1 MIKLR
6 TILLQSNIYRVTIV
20 GVIIYALIV
29 TLLPKYESVYKG
41 SEVDFLCS
49 IDNYK
54 IEEDKMKLELVCKE
68 KLVGSYYFKNDEYKF
83 FKKKVN
89 IGSSVI
95 VKGKLVS
102 PKNNTV
108 PYLFNYKKYLY
119 NKRVY
124 YTLKIDNIKILNE
137 NSNPFIKL
145 KNRVIKHVNS
155 YKDSTYLY
163 AFILGKTELISD
175 EVLTSYRENGISHLF
190 ALSGLHVS
198 IFSSILLFILKKL
211 RFKEILNYVLIFI
224 FLLLFSFITG
234 FSPSILRATLLL
246 FLLSINKVFYLNI
259 RTLDILYLVFII
271 LVIINPFIIYNLSFI
286 LSFTAAFFLI
296 FSSDLLKGKNY
307 FVSLFKVSLLSY
319 FASLPLSIY
328 YFGYTN
334 LLGTILNL
342 VFVPLVSFVV
352 FPLTLLTFI
361 ISKFYSILNITTN
374 LLESLSLLFNKF
386 KIIIYF
392 PSINLIFVFIYL
404 SILMLYI
411 KFKKKICLYLI
422 IVLLIFF
429 KIRPYMDNNT
439 YIYYIDVGQGD
450 SILVV
455 TPHLNKTILIDTG
468 GIVSFNENYKSNIV
482 KNKTIPFF
490 RRIGINKVDY
500 LFLTHGDYDHAGE
513 ANELLSNFCVK
524 KVFINKGNINNI
536 EKKINNKEVLR
547 LKNFVIDNI
556 KVNSLNN
563 NVFNNENDDSTI
575 LLFNIYD
582 YKFLFMGD
590 ASIKTEEYLL
600 NNYILPN
607 VDILKVGHHGSY
619 TSTSTDFINVIKP
632 KYSVISVGE
641 NNMYKHPNKNV
652 LDILDNT
659 KLFRTDVDGTIE
671 VKISKKG
678 YKIKTYVP

>member
-41 SEVDFLCS
+41 SEEDFLCS

-68 KLVGSYYFKNDEYKF
+68 KLVGSYYFKDDEYKF
-83 FKKKVN
+83 FKEKVN
-89 IGSSVI
+89 IGNSVI

-108 PYLFNYKKYLY
+108 PNLFNYKKYLY

-124 YTLKIDNIKILNE
+124 YTLKIDSIKILNE

-211 RFKEILNYVLIFI
+211 RFKEILNYVIIFI

-246 FLLSINKVFYLNI
+246 FLLGINKVFYLNI

-429 KIRPYMDNNT
+429 KIRPYMDDNT

-536 EKKINNKEVLR
+536 EKKINNKEVLM

>member
-41 SEVDFLCS
+41 SEEDFLCS

-124 YTLKIDNIKILNE
+124 YTLKIDSIKILNE

-234 FSPSILRATLLL
+234 FSPSILRATLLF

-392 PSINLIFVFIYL
+392 PRINLIFVFIYL

-455 TPHLNKTILIDTG
+455 TPHLKKTILIDTG

-513 ANELLSNFCVK
+513 ASELLSNFCVK

-536 EKKINNKEVLR
+536 EKKINNKEVLT

-641 NNMYKHPNKNV
+641 NNMYKHPNKSV

-671 VKISKKG
+671 VKISKKR

>member
-41 SEVDFLCS
+41 SEEDFLCS

-54 IEEDKMKLELVCKE
+54 IEEDKMNLELVCKE

-83 FKKKVN
+83 FKEKVN

-124 YTLKIDNIKILNE
+124 YTLKIDSIKILKE

-234 FSPSILRATLLL
+234 FSPSILRATLLF

-392 PSINLIFVFIYL
+392 PRINLIFVFIYL

-468 GIVSFNENYKSNIV
+468 GIVSFNENYKSNII

>member
-41 SEVDFLCS
+41 SEEDFLCS

-68 KLVGSYYFKNDEYKF
+68 KLVGSYYFKDDEYKF
-83 FKKKVN
+83 FKEKVN

-124 YTLKIDNIKILNE
+124 YTLKIDSIKILNE

-211 RFKEILNYVLIFI
+211 RFKEILNYVIIFI

-246 FLLSINKVFYLNI
+246 FLLGINKVFYLNI

-352 FPLTLLTFI
+352 FPLTLITFI

-392 PSINLIFVFIYL
+392 PRINLIFVFIYL

-641 NNMYKHPNKNV
+641 NNMYKHPNKSV

-678 YKIKTYVP
+678 YKVKTYVP

>member
-41 SEVDFLCS
+41 SEEDFLCS

-68 KLVGSYYFKNDEYKF
+68 KLVGSYYFKDDEYKF
-83 FKKKVN
+83 FKEKVN
-89 IGSSVI
+89 IGSSVSI
-95 VKGKLVS
+95 KGKLVS

-124 YTLKIDNIKILNE
+124 YTLKIDNIKILKE

-234 FSPSILRATLLL
+234 FSPSILRATLLF
-246 FLLSINKVFYLNI
+246 FLLGINKVFYLNI

-392 PSINLIFVFIYL
+392 PRINLIFVFIYL

-468 GIVSFNENYKSNIV
+468 GIVSFNKNYKSNIV

-641 NNMYKHPNKNV
+641 NNMYKHPNKSV

>member
-41 SEVDFLCS
+41 SEEDFLCS

-54 IEEDKMKLELVCKE
+54 IEEDKMNLELACKE

-124 YTLKIDNIKILNE
+124 YTLKIDSIKILNE

-234 FSPSILRATLLL
+234 FSPSILRATLLF

-392 PSINLIFVFIYL
+392 PRINLIFVFIYL

-455 TPHLNKTILIDTG
+455 TPHLKKTILIDTG

-482 KNKTIPFF
+482 KNKTISFF

-513 ANELLSNFCVK
+513 ASELLSNFCVK

-536 EKKINNKEVLR
+536 EKKINNKEVLT

-641 NNMYKHPNKNV
+641 NNMYKHPNKSV

-671 VKISKKG
+671 VKISKKR

>member
-29 TLLPKYESVYKG
+29 TLLPKYESVYKE
-41 SEVDFLCS
+41 SEEDFLCS

-83 FKKKVN
+83 FKEKVN

-124 YTLKIDNIKILNE
+124 YTLKIDSIKILNE

-234 FSPSILRATLLL
+234 FSPSILRATLLF
-246 FLLSINKVFYLNI
+246 FLLGINKVFYLNI

-374 LLESLSLLFNKF
+374 LLEGLSLLFNKF

-392 PSINLIFVFIYL
+392 PRINLIFVFIYL

-429 KIRPYMDNNT
+429 KIRPFMDNNT

-450 SILVV
+450 SILVL

-468 GIVSFNENYKSNIV
+468 GIVSFNKNYKSNIV

-582 YKFLFMGD
+582 YKFIFMGD

-641 NNMYKHPNKNV
+641 NNMYKHPNKSV

-678 YKIKTYVP
+678 YKVKTYVP

>member
-41 SEVDFLCS
+41 SEEDFLCS

-54 IEEDKMKLELVCKE
+54 IEEDKMNLELACKE

-124 YTLKIDNIKILNE
+124 YTLKIDNIKILKE
-137 NSNPFIKL
+137 NSNSFIKL
-145 KNRVIKHVNS
+145 KNKVIKHVNS

-234 FSPSILRATLLL
+234 FSPSILRATLLF
-246 FLLSINKVFYLNI
+246 FLLGINKVFYLNI

-563 NVFNNENDDSTI
+563 NVLNNENDDSTI

>member
-41 SEVDFLCS
+41 SEEDFLCS

-54 IEEDKMKLELVCKE
+54 IEEDKVKLELVCKE

-83 FKKKVN
+83 FKEKVN

-124 YTLKIDNIKILNE
+124 YTLKIDSIKILNE

-234 FSPSILRATLLL
+234 FSPSILRATLLF
-246 FLLSINKVFYLNI
+246 FLLGINKVFYLNI

-392 PSINLIFVFIYL
+392 PRINLIFVFIYL

-468 GIVSFNENYKSNIV
+468 GIVSFNENYKSNII

-641 NNMYKHPNKNV
+641 NNMYKHPNKSV

>member
-41 SEVDFLCS
+41 SEEDFLCS

-54 IEEDKMKLELVCKE
+54 IEENKMKLELICKE

-83 FKKKVN
+83 FKEKVN

-124 YTLKIDNIKILNE
+124 YTLKIDSIKILNE

-211 RFKEILNYVLIFI
+211 KFKEILNNVLIFI

-234 FSPSILRATLLL
+234 FSPSILRATLLF
-246 FLLSINKVFYLNI
+246 FLLGINKVFYLNI

-392 PSINLIFVFIYL
+392 PRINLIFVFIYL

-536 EKKINNKEVLR
+536 EKKINNKEVLT

-641 NNMYKHPNKNV
+641 NNMYKHPNKSV

-659 KLFRTDVDGTIE
+659 KLFRTDIDGTIE

-678 YKIKTYVP
+678 YKVKTYVP

>member
-41 SEVDFLCS
+41 SEEDFLCS

-68 KLVGSYYFKNDEYKF
+68 KLVGSYYFKDDEYKF
-83 FKKKVN
+83 FKEKVN
-89 IGSSVI
+89 IGSSVSI
-95 VKGKLVS
+95 KGKLVS

-124 YTLKIDNIKILNE
+124 YTLKIDNIKILKE

-145 KNRVIKHVNS
+145 KNKVIKHVNS

-234 FSPSILRATLLL
+234 FSPSILRATLLF
-246 FLLSINKVFYLNI
+246 FLLGINKVFYLNI

-392 PSINLIFVFIYL
+392 PKIYLIFVFIYL

-468 GIVSFNENYKSNIV
+468 GMVSFNKNYKSNIV

-513 ANELLSNFCVK
+513 ANVLLSNFCVK
-524 KVFINKGNINNI
+524 KVIINKGNINNI

-563 NVFNNENDDSTI
+563 NVFNNENDNSTV

-641 NNMYKHPNKNV
+641 NNMYKHPNKSV

>member
-41 SEVDFLCS
+41 SEEDFLCS

-68 KLVGSYYFKNDEYKF
+68 KLVGSYYFKNDEYNF
-83 FKKKVN
+83 FKEKVN
-89 IGSSVI
+89 IGNSVI

-108 PYLFNYKKYLY
+108 PYLFNYKNYLY

-124 YTLKIDNIKILNE
+124 YTLKIDSIKILNE

-234 FSPSILRATLLL
+234 FSPSILRATLLF
-246 FLLSINKVFYLNI
+246 FLLGINKVFYLNI

-286 LSFTAAFFLI
+286 LSFTADFFLI

-352 FPLTLLTFI
+352 FPLTFLTFI

-392 PSINLIFVFIYL
+392 PRMNLIFVFIYL

-422 IVLLIFF
+422 IVLLLFF

-513 ANELLSNFCVK
+513 ANELLNNFCVK

-536 EKKINNKEVLR
+536 EKKINNKEVLT

-619 TSTSTDFINVIKP
+619 TSTSTDFIKVIKP

-641 NNMYKHPNKNV
+641 NNMYKHPNKSV

-678 YKIKTYVP
+678 YKVKTYVP

>member
-41 SEVDFLCS
+41 SEEDFLCS

-54 IEEDKMKLELVCKE
+54 IEEDKMNLELVCKE

-83 FKKKVN
+83 FKEKVN

-95 VKGKLVS
+95 VKGKLVL

-234 FSPSILRATLLL
+234 FSPSILRATLLF
-246 FLLSINKVFYLNI
+246 FLLGINKVFYLNI

-392 PSINLIFVFIYL
+392 PRINLIFVFIYL

-429 KIRPYMDNNT
+429 KIRPYMDSNT

-450 SILVV
+450 SILVL
-455 TPHLNKTILIDTG
+455 TPHLNKIILIDTG

-641 NNMYKHPNKNV
+641 NNMYKHPNKSV

>member
-41 SEVDFLCS
+41 SEEDFLCS

-54 IEEDKMKLELVCKE
+54 IEEDKMNLELVCKE

-124 YTLKIDNIKILNE
+124 YTLKIDSIKILNE

-234 FSPSILRATLLL
+234 FSPSILRATLLF

-392 PSINLIFVFIYL
+392 PRINLIFVFIYL

-582 YKFLFMGD
+582 YKF
-590 ASIKTEEYLL
+590 
-600 NNYILPN
+600 
-607 VDILKVGHHGSY
+607 
-619 TSTSTDFINVIKP
+619 FI
-632 KYSVISVGE
+632 YG
-641 NNMYKHPNKNV
+641 
-652 LDILDNT
+652 
-659 KLFRTDVDGTIE
+659 RC
-671 VKISKKG
+671 
-678 YKIKTYVP
+678 

>member
-41 SEVDFLCS
+41 SEEDFLCS

-54 IEEDKMKLELVCKE
+54 IEEDKVKLELVCKE

-83 FKKKVN
+83 FKEKVN

-124 YTLKIDNIKILNE
+124 YTLKIDSIKILNE

-234 FSPSILRATLLL
+234 FSPSILRATLLF

-392 PSINLIFVFIYL
+392 PRINLIFVFIYL

-490 RRIGINKVDY
+490 RRIGINRVDY

-641 NNMYKHPNKNV
+641 NNMYKHPNKSV

-671 VKISKKG
+671 VKISKKR

>member
-41 SEVDFLCS
+41 SEEDFLCS

-68 KLVGSYYFKNDEYKF
+68 KLVGSYYFKDDEYKF
-83 FKKKVN
+83 FKEKVN
-89 IGSSVI
+89 IGSSVSI
-95 VKGKLVS
+95 KGKLVS

-124 YTLKIDNIKILNE
+124 YTLKIDNIKILKE

-145 KNRVIKHVNS
+145 KNKVIKHVNS

-234 FSPSILRATLLL
+234 FSPSILRATLLF
-246 FLLSINKVFYLNI
+246 FLLGINKVFYLNI

-439 YIYYIDVGQGD
+439 YIYYINVGQGD

-468 GIVSFNENYKSNIV
+468 GMVSFNKNYKSNIV

-536 EKKINNKEVLR
+536 EKKINNKEVLM

-563 NVFNNENDDSTI
+563 NVFNNENDNSTV

-641 NNMYKHPNKNV
+641 NNMYKHPNKSV

>member
-211 RFKEILNYVLIFI
+211 RFKEILNYVIIFI
-224 FLLLFSFITG
+224 FLLLFSFVTG
-234 FSPSILRATLLL
+234 FSPSILRATLLF
-246 FLLSINKVFYLNI
+246 FLLGINKVFYLNI

-342 VFVPLVSFVV
+342 VFVPLVSFMV

-374 LLESLSLLFNKF
+374 LLEGLSLLFNKF

-392 PSINLIFVFIYL
+392 PRINLIFVFIYL

-455 TPHLNKTILIDTG
+455 TPHLNKIILIDTG
-468 GIVSFNENYKSNIV
+468 GIVSFNENYKSNII

-671 VKISKKG
+671 VKISKKR

>member
-41 SEVDFLCS
+41 SEEDFLCS

-54 IEEDKMKLELVCKE
+54 IEENKMKLELICKE
-68 KLVGSYYFKNDEYKF
+68 KLVGSYYFKDDEYKF
-83 FKKKVN
+83 FKEKVN
-89 IGSSVI
+89 IGSSVSI
-95 VKGKLVS
+95 KGKLVS

-124 YTLKIDNIKILNE
+124 YTLKIDNIKILKE

-145 KNRVIKHVNS
+145 KNKVIKHVNS

-234 FSPSILRATLLL
+234 FSPSILRATLLF
-246 FLLSINKVFYLNI
+246 FLLGINKVFYLNI

-342 VFVPLVSFVV
+342 VFVPLVSFVA

-392 PSINLIFVFIYL
+392 PRINLIFAFIYL

-468 GIVSFNENYKSNIV
+468 GVVSFNENYKSNIV

-536 EKKINNKEVLR
+536 EKKINNKEVLM

-641 NNMYKHPNKNV
+641 NNMYKHPNKSV

>member
-41 SEVDFLCS
+41 SEEDFLCS

-83 FKKKVN
+83 FKEKVN
-89 IGSSVI
+89 IGNRVI

-124 YTLKIDNIKILNE
+124 YTLKIDSIKILNE

-234 FSPSILRATLLL
+234 FSPSILRASLLF

-392 PSINLIFVFIYL
+392 PRINLIFVFIYL

-439 YIYYIDVGQGD
+439 YIYYLDVGQGD

-455 TPHLNKTILIDTG
+455 TPHLKKTILIDTG

-513 ANELLSNFCVK
+513 ANVLLSNFCVK

-536 EKKINNKEVLR
+536 EKKINNKEVLT

-641 NNMYKHPNKNV
+641 NNMYKHPNKSV

-671 VKISKKG
+671 VKISKKR

>member
-41 SEVDFLCS
+41 SEEDFLCS

-68 KLVGSYYFKNDEYKF
+68 KLVGSYYFKDDEYKF
-83 FKKKVN
+83 FKEKVN
-89 IGSSVI
+89 IGSSVSI
-95 VKGKLVS
+95 KGKLVS

-124 YTLKIDNIKILNE
+124 YTLKIDSIKILNE

-211 RFKEILNYVLIFI
+211 RFKEILNYVIIFI

-234 FSPSILRATLLL
+234 FSPSILRATLLF
-246 FLLSINKVFYLNI
+246 FLLGINKMFYLNI

-342 VFVPLVSFVV
+342 VFVPLVSFVA

-392 PSINLIFVFIYL
+392 PRINLIFVFIYL
-404 SILMLYI
+404 NILMLYI

-536 EKKINNKEVLR
+536 EKKINNKEVLM

-563 NVFNNENDDSTI
+563 NVFNNENDNSTV

-641 NNMYKHPNKNV
+641 NNIYKHPNKSV

>member
-41 SEVDFLCS
+41 SEEDFLCS

-54 IEEDKMKLELVCKE
+54 IEEDKMNLELACKE

-124 YTLKIDNIKILNE
+124 YTLKIDSIKILNE

-234 FSPSILRATLLL
+234 FSPSILRATLLF

-271 LVIINPFIIYNLSFI
+271 LVIINPFIIYNLNFI

-392 PSINLIFVFIYL
+392 PRINLIFVFIYL

-439 YIYYIDVGQGD
+439 YIYYLDVGQGD

-641 NNMYKHPNKNV
+641 NNMYKHPNKSV

-678 YKIKTYVP
+678 YKIKTYAP

>member
-41 SEVDFLCS
+41 SEEDFLCS

-68 KLVGSYYFKNDEYKF
+68 KLVGSYYFKDDEYKF
-83 FKKKVN
+83 FKEKVN
-89 IGSSVI
+89 IGSSVSI
-95 VKGKLVS
+95 KGKLVS

-124 YTLKIDNIKILNE
+124 YTLKIDNIKILKE

-145 KNRVIKHVNS
+145 KNKVIKHVNS

-234 FSPSILRATLLL
+234 FSPSILRATLLF
-246 FLLSINKVFYLNI
+246 FLLGINKVFYLNI

-392 PSINLIFVFIYL
+392 PRINLIFVFIYL

-536 EKKINNKEVLR
+536 EKKINNKEVLM

-641 NNMYKHPNKNV
+641 NNIYKHPNKSV

>member
-29 TLLPKYESVYKG
+29 TLLPKYESVYKE
-41 SEVDFLCS
+41 SEEDFLCS

-54 IEEDKMKLELVCKE
+54 IEENKMKLELICKE

-83 FKKKVN
+83 FKEKVN

-108 PYLFNYKKYLY
+108 PYLFNEKKYLY

-124 YTLKIDNIKILNE
+124 YTLKIDSIKILNE

-211 RFKEILNYVLIFI
+211 RFKEILNYVIIFI

-234 FSPSILRATLLL
+234 FSPSILRATLLF
-246 FLLSINKVFYLNI
+246 FLLGINKVFYLNI

-392 PSINLIFVFIYL
+392 PRMNLIFVFIYL

-455 TPHLNKTILIDTG
+455 TPHLKKTILIDTG

-536 EKKINNKEVLR
+536 EKKINNKEVLT

-582 YKFLFMGD
+582 HKFLFMGD

-641 NNMYKHPNKNV
+641 NNMYKHPNKSV

-678 YKIKTYVP
+678 YKFKTYVP

>member
-41 SEVDFLCS
+41 SEEDFLCS

-68 KLVGSYYFKNDEYKF
+68 KLVGSYYFKNDEYNF
-83 FKKKVN
+83 FKEKVN
-89 IGSSVI
+89 IGNRVI

-108 PYLFNYKKYLY
+108 PYLFNYKNYLY

-124 YTLKIDNIKILNE
+124 YTLKIDSIKILNE

-211 RFKEILNYVLIFI
+211 RFKEILNYVIIFI

-234 FSPSILRATLLL
+234 FSPSILRATLLF
-246 FLLSINKVFYLNI
+246 FLLGINKVFYLNI

-352 FPLTLLTFI
+352 FPLTFLTFI

-392 PSINLIFVFIYL
+392 PRMNLIFVFIYL

-455 TPHLNKTILIDTG
+455 TSHLNKTILIDTG

-513 ANELLSNFCVK
+513 ANELLNNFCVK

-536 EKKINNKEVLR
+536 EKKINNKEVLT

-641 NNMYKHPNKNV
+641 NNMYKHPNKSV

>member
-41 SEVDFLCS
+41 SEEDFLCS

-83 FKKKVN
+83 FKEKVN

-124 YTLKIDNIKILNE
+124 YTLKIDSIKILNE

-211 RFKEILNYVLIFI
+211 RFKEILNYVIIFI

-246 FLLSINKVFYLNI
+246 FLLGINKVFYLNI

-641 NNMYKHPNKNV
+641 NNMYKHPNKSV

>member
-29 TLLPKYESVYKG
+29 TLLPKYESVYKE
-41 SEVDFLCS
+41 SEEDFLCS

-54 IEEDKMKLELVCKE
+54 IEEDKMNLELACKE
-68 KLVGSYYFKNDEYKF
+68 KLVGSYYFKDDEYKF
-83 FKKKVN
+83 FKEKVN
-89 IGSSVI
+89 IGNSVI

-124 YTLKIDNIKILNE
+124 YTLKIDNIKILKE
-137 NSNPFIKL
+137 NSNSFIKL
-145 KNRVIKHVNS
+145 KNKVIKHVNS

-163 AFILGKTELISD
+163 AFILGKAELISD

-234 FSPSILRATLLL
+234 FSPSILRATLLF
-246 FLLSINKVFYLNI
+246 FLLGINKVFYLNI

-271 LVIINPFIIYNLSFI
+271 LVIFNPFIIYNLSFI

-352 FPLTLLTFI
+352 FPLTLITFI
-361 ISKFYSILNITTN
+361 ISKFYLILNITTN

-392 PSINLIFVFIYL
+392 PRINLIFVFIYL

-536 EKKINNKEVLR
+536 EKKINNKEVLT

-641 NNMYKHPNKNV
+641 NNMYKHPNKSV
-652 LDILDNT
+652 LDILNNT

-671 VKISKKG
+671 VKINKKG

>member
-41 SEVDFLCS
+41 SEEDFLCS

-83 FKKKVN
+83 FKEKVN
-89 IGSSVI
+89 IGNRVI

-124 YTLKIDNIKILNE
+124 YTLKIDSIKILNE

-234 FSPSILRATLLL
+234 FSPSILRATLLF

-392 PSINLIFVFIYL
+392 PRINLIFVFIYL

-439 YIYYIDVGQGD
+439 YIYYLDVGQGD

-455 TPHLNKTILIDTG
+455 TPHLKKTILIDTG

-513 ANELLSNFCVK
+513 ANVLLSNFCVK

-600 NNYILPN
+600 NNYILPI

-641 NNMYKHPNKNV
+641 NNMYKHPNKSV

-671 VKISKKG
+671 VKISKKR

>member
-41 SEVDFLCS
+41 SEEDFLCS

-124 YTLKIDNIKILNE
+124 YTLKIDSIKILNE

-234 FSPSILRATLLL
+234 FSPSILRATLLF

-271 LVIINPFIIYNLSFI
+271 LVIINPFIIYNLNFI

-392 PSINLIFVFIYL
+392 PRINLIFVFIYL

-641 NNMYKHPNKNV
+641 NNMYKHPNKSV

>member
-41 SEVDFLCS
+41 SEEDFLCS

-68 KLVGSYYFKNDEYKF
+68 KLVGSYYFKNDEYNF
-83 FKKKVN
+83 FKEKVN
-89 IGSSVI
+89 IGNSVI

-108 PYLFNYKKYLY
+108 PYLFNYKNYLY

-124 YTLKIDNIKILNE
+124 YTLKIDSIKILNE

-211 RFKEILNYVLIFI
+211 RFKEILNYVIIFI

-234 FSPSILRATLLL
+234 FSPSILRATLLF
-246 FLLSINKVFYLNI
+246 FLLGINKVFYLNI

-352 FPLTLLTFI
+352 FPLTFLTFI

-392 PSINLIFVFIYL
+392 PRMNLIFVFIYL

-429 KIRPYMDNNT
+429 KIRRYMDNNT

-468 GIVSFNENYKSNIV
+468 GIVSFNKNYKSNIV

-536 EKKINNKEVLR
+536 EKKINNKEVLT

-641 NNMYKHPNKNV
+641 NNMYKHPNKSV

-678 YKIKTYVP
+678 YKVKTYVP

>member
-41 SEVDFLCS
+41 SEEDFLCS

-68 KLVGSYYFKNDEYKF
+68 KLVGSYYFENDEYKF
-83 FKKKVN
+83 FKEKVN
-89 IGSSVI
+89 IGSSVR

-124 YTLKIDNIKILNE
+124 YTLKIDSIKILNI

-234 FSPSILRATLLL
+234 FSPSILRATLLF
-246 FLLSINKVFYLNI
+246 FLLGVNKVFYLNI

-468 GIVSFNENYKSNIV
+468 GMVSFNKNYKSNIV

-536 EKKINNKEVLR
+536 EKKINNKEVLM

-563 NVFNNENDDSTI
+563 NVFNNENDNSTV

-641 NNMYKHPNKNV
+641 NNMYKHPNKSV

>member
-41 SEVDFLCS
+41 SEEDFLCS

-54 IEEDKMKLELVCKE
+54 IEENKMKLDLVCKE

-83 FKKKVN
+83 FKEKVN

-95 VKGKLVS
+95 VKGKLVL

-124 YTLKIDNIKILNE
+124 YTLKIDNIKILKE
-137 NSNPFIKL
+137 NCNPFIKL

-234 FSPSILRATLLL
+234 FSPSILRATLLF

-392 PSINLIFVFIYL
+392 PRINLIFVFIYL

-513 ANELLSNFCVK
+513 ANVLLSNFCVK

-536 EKKINNKEVLR
+536 EKKINNKEVLT

-575 LLFNIYD
+575 LLFNMYD

-641 NNMYKHPNKNV
+641 NNMYKHPNKSV

-671 VKISKKG
+671 VKISKKR

>member
-41 SEVDFLCS
+41 SEEDFLCS

-68 KLVGSYYFKNDEYKF
+68 KLVGSYYFKDDEYKF
-83 FKKKVN
+83 FKEKVN
-89 IGSSVI
+89 IGNSVI

-108 PYLFNYKKYLY
+108 PNLFNYKKYLY

-124 YTLKIDNIKILNE
+124 YTLKIDSIKILNE

-211 RFKEILNYVLIFI
+211 RFKEILNYVIIFI

-246 FLLSINKVFYLNI
+246 FLLGINKVFYLNI

-429 KIRPYMDNNT
+429 KIRPYMDDNT

-536 EKKINNKEVLR
+536 EKKINNKEVLM

-641 NNMYKHPNKNV
+641 NNMYKHPNKSV

>member
-29 TLLPKYESVYKG
+29 TLLPKYESVYKE
-41 SEVDFLCS
+41 SEEDFLCS

-124 YTLKIDNIKILNE
+124 YTLKIDSIKILNE

-234 FSPSILRATLLL
+234 FSPSILRATLLF

-296 FSSDLLKGKNY
+296 FSSDLLKCKNY

-392 PSINLIFVFIYL
+392 PRINLIFVFIYL

-513 ANELLSNFCVK
+513 ANVLLSNFCVK

-536 EKKINNKEVLR
+536 EKKINNKEVLT

-641 NNMYKHPNKNV
+641 NNMYKHPNKSV

-671 VKISKKG
+671 VKISKKR

>member
-234 FSPSILRATLLL
+234 FSPSILRATLLF

-641 NNMYKHPNKNV
+641 NNMYKHPNKSV

>member
-41 SEVDFLCS
+41 SEEDFLCS

-54 IEEDKMKLELVCKE
+54 IEEDKLNLELVCKE

-83 FKKKVN
+83 FKEKVN

-124 YTLKIDNIKILNE
+124 YTLKIDSIKILNE

-145 KNRVIKHVNS
+145 KNRVIKHVNN

-234 FSPSILRATLLL
+234 FSPSILRATLLF
-246 FLLSINKVFYLNI
+246 FLLGINKVFYLNI

-334 LLGTILNL
+334 LLGVILNL

-392 PSINLIFVFIYL
+392 PRINLIFVFIYL

-455 TPHLNKTILIDTG
+455 TPHLKKTILIDTG

-536 EKKINNKEVLR
+536 EKKINNKEVLT

-619 TSTSTDFINVIKP
+619 ASTSTDFINVIKP

-641 NNMYKHPNKNV
+641 NNMYKHPNKSV

-678 YKIKTYVP
+678 YKVKTYVP

>member
-29 TLLPKYESVYKG
+29 TLLPKYESVYKE
-41 SEVDFLCS
+41 SEEDFLCS

-124 YTLKIDNIKILNE
+124 YTLKIDSIKILNE

-234 FSPSILRATLLL
+234 FSPSILRATLLF

-392 PSINLIFVFIYL
+392 PRINLIFVFIYL

-513 ANELLSNFCVK
+513 ANVLLSNFCVK

-536 EKKINNKEVLR
+536 EKKINNKEVLT

-575 LLFNIYD
+575 LLFNMYD

-641 NNMYKHPNKNV
+641 NNMYKHPNKSV

-671 VKISKKG
+671 VKISKKR

>member
-41 SEVDFLCS
+41 SEEDFLCS

-68 KLVGSYYFKNDEYKF
+68 KLVGSYYFENDEYKF
-83 FKKKVN
+83 FKEKVN
-89 IGSSVI
+89 IGSSVR

-124 YTLKIDNIKILNE
+124 YTLKIDSIKILNI

-234 FSPSILRATLLL
+234 FSPSILRATLLF
-246 FLLSINKVFYLNI
+246 FLLGVNKVFYLNI

-392 PSINLIFVFIYL
+392 PRINLIFVFIYL

-429 KIRPYMDNNT
+429 KIRPYMDSNT

-450 SILVV
+450 SILVL
-455 TPHLNKTILIDTG
+455 TPHLNKIILIDTG

-641 NNMYKHPNKNV
+641 NNLYKHPNKSV

>member
-41 SEVDFLCS
+41 SEEDFLCS

-68 KLVGSYYFKNDEYKF
+68 KLVGSYYFENDEYKF
-83 FKKKVN
+83 FKEKVN
-89 IGSSVI
+89 IGSSVR

-124 YTLKIDNIKILNE
+124 YTLKIDSIKILNI

-234 FSPSILRATLLL
+234 FSPSILRATLLF
-246 FLLSINKVFYLNI
+246 FLLGINKVFYLNI

-392 PSINLIFVFIYL
+392 PRINLIFVFIYL

-455 TPHLNKTILIDTG
+455 TPHLNKIILIDTG

-641 NNMYKHPNKNV
+641 NNMYKHPNKSV

>member
-234 FSPSILRATLLL
+234 FSPSILRATLLF

-392 PSINLIFVFIYL
+392 PRINLIFVFIYL

-513 ANELLSNFCVK
+513 ANVLLSNFCVK

-536 EKKINNKEVLR
+536 EKKINNKEVLT

-641 NNMYKHPNKNV
+641 NNMYKHPNKSV

-671 VKISKKG
+671 VKISKKR